1 MKIEITG
8 QAIDRPENMSIKA
21 NLEWD
26 YLQINNGGWVAVSA
40 GPFAIILTNESCDLS
55 DGYVFMDEYD
65 LVEWL
70 EQSAD
75 DALKN
80 EPEDFLEI
88 SGAVNLA
95 FLDSPAVVSAML
107 AAIKADDEQRKEERQ
122 NGRV

>member
-1 MKIEITG
+1 MEIKITG

-26 YLQINNGGWVAVSA
+26 YLAINNGGWVAVYA
-40 GPFAIILTNESCDLS
+40 GAYEIIVMNEGCDLS
-55 DGYVFMDEYD
+55 ESMLFMGEDD

-80 EPEDFLEI
+80 EPEDFLEK
-88 SGAVNLA
+88 SGAVNPA
-95 FLDSPAVVSAML
+95 FIDCPAVI
-107 AAIKADDEQRKEERQ
+107 AALRTAIDADDEQRKEARYY
-122 NGRV
+122 GRV